1 MRYDFNFF
9 TSTLN
14 GYIKRNVFAHFQ
26 KMKAELQAQMEEV
39 AEDRLRMN
47 LEKQQLHMDEQRIM
61 AKYVPAV

>member
-1 MRYDFNFF
+1 
-9 TSTLN
+9 
-14 GYIKRNVFAHFQ
+14 
-26 KMKAELQAQMEEV
+26 MKAELQAQMEEV